1 MPVGFIN
8 LLSISGSRVS
18 VGGSGGREK
27 MNPLRGAQLP
37 GPAARR
43 AAK

>member
-27 MNPLRGAQLP
+27 MNLLRGAQLP